1 MNKSSY
7 VYGSLILSLVM
18 GGCSAIGPDYAK
30 PSTAVPEN
38 FRYSDTNNSKEKA
51 VDKEWWKSF
60 NDPQLSESIDLALL
74 NNQDIQTAGAS
85 VDSLL
90 GKFDQAKSYLYP
102 QINGNGSFDRKG
114 VNNASTGGVQL
125 REGVTS
131 TYASS
136 LSLVSYEIDLFGKVR
151 RANEAARAL
160 LLSSEYARQTLRLS
174 IASSVAASYITL
186 SSLEEQITLAQAN
199 FQASH
204 DIEEQSALK
213 YRYGSINESV
223 YLQAQSAAQSAKA
236 TLSQLQS
243 LKIAEEGRFNLLL
256 GRNPQAV
263 KTTALES
270 IHLPEVPEAIPST
283 IMTHRPDIAVAEQ
296 NLISANAQ
304 IGIARAAYYP
314 SIKLTG
320 MLGLQSLELTDFI
333 TNPAKIWELTPSVS
347 IPIFSAGLIEGGI
360 KIAEA
365 EQHKTLLQYQK
376 AIITAF
382 NDADTAIGQNTQAKQ
397 QLNFQ
402 IASQKAIQKAFEQT
416 KLRYKVG
423 TIAYSDLLLVQ
434 QQWLQVSQSTQIAK
448 QNALIASINLY
459 KALGGGWD
467 STDNALP
474 KLSLLPSGR

>member
-1 MNKSSY
+1 MNKYSQF
-7 VYGSLILSLVM
+7 YGSLALALLI

-30 PSTAVPEN
+30 PTTQVPEN
-38 FRYSDTNNSKEKA
+38 FRSNDTNNSGQQA

-60 NDPQLSESIDLALL
+60 GDAHLSETIEQALL
-74 NNQDIQTAGAS
+74 NNQDLQTAGAS

-102 QINGNGSFDRKG
+102 QINGNGSLDRKG

-186 SSLEEQITLAQAN
+186 SSLEGQITLAQEN
-199 FQASH
+199 FKASAS
-204 DIEEQSALK
+204 IEEQSALK

-236 TLSQLQS
+236 TLSQLQG

-263 KTTALES
+263 KTTSLAS
-270 IHLPEVPEAIPST
+270 IELPKVPEALPST
-283 IMTHRPDIAVAEQ
+283 LLAHRPDIAMAEQ

-304 IGIARAAYYP
+304 IGIAKAAYYP

-320 MLGLQSLELTDFI
+320 MLGIQSLELSDFI

-365 EQHKTLLQYQK
+365 EQRKTLLQYQK

-467 STDNALP
+467 SSDNALP
-474 KLSLLPSGR
+474 TLSYLPAGR